1 VAIGSVC
8 SHGTLGWG
16 GVSGGVS
23 TWRVGVGATI
33 YGLGCGQVAVELGR
47 SSSSRKRSSFIW
59 LVGWLVVC
67 VVCLLVPVLWN
78 HNLIHLVTLG

>member
-16 GVSGGVS
+16 RRVGVS
-23 TWRVGVGATI
+23 TWRVWVGASI

-47 SSSSRKRSSFIW
+47 SSSSRKRSSFVW

-67 VVCLLVPVLWN
+67 VVCLLVPVLWK
-78 HNLIHLVTLG
+78 HNLVHLVTLG